1 MELNKRIETFAKLG
15 EILRDTGRC
24 IKNNYNGELL
34 AIVEQSHFKNGWFTP
49 DNVRR
54 SISSIAGTLTM
65 ENLYKWMSVYPIV
78 ETTRVKNIGVIMAG
92 NIPLVGFHDFLSVLI
107 TGNRIMAKR
116 SSKDADLITAI
127 AKILGTIESS
137 FSDYIE
143 FVDGKLAGFDAII
156 ATGSDNSS
164 RYFEYYFSK
173 YDNIIRKNRN
183 SIAILD
189 GSEDKNELKSLGE
202 DIFSYFGLG
211 CRSISKIYIPK
222 GYDIMVA
229 VNEWDDYSEIINH
242 SKYANN
248 YDYNKA
254 IYLVNKEEF
263 IDTGFMLIKKEKAI
277 SSPVSVLYFEEYDST
292 DSLNNVILSNQDR
305 LQSVTGHGHLP
316 FGKAQNPDL
325 WDYADGVD
333 TIDFI
338 LKINLPNV

>member
-1 MELNKRIETFAKLG
+1 
-15 EILRDTGRC
+15 
-24 IKNNYNGELL
+24 
-34 AIVEQSHFKNGWFTP
+34 
-49 DNVRR
+49 
-54 SISSIAGTLTM
+54 
-65 ENLYKWMSVYPIV
+65 MSVYPIV

-107 TGNRIMAKR
+107 TGNRILAKR
-116 SSKDADLITAI
+116 IAKDADLITAI

-156 ATGSDNSS
+156 ATGSNNSS

-189 GSEDKNELKSLGE
+189 GSEDKNELKLLGE

-222 GYDIMVA
+222 GYDIIVA

-263 IDTGFMLIKKEKAI
+263 IDTGFMLIK
-277 SSPVSVLYFEEYDST
+277 
-292 DSLNNVILSNQDR
+292 
-305 LQSVTGHGHLP
+305 
-316 FGKAQNPDL
+316 GKSHIIACI
-325 WDYADGVD
+325 GS
-333 TIDFI
+333 IF
-338 LKINLPNV
+338 